1 MSTFSVE
8 NATDDN
14 DPDYGKVRFWLDRWS
29 IDEKNLKSVELDF
42 HNCNEEDFE

>member
-14 DPDYGKVRFWLDRWS
+14 DPDYGKVRFWLDSWS
-29 IDEKNLKSVELDF
+29 PDEAKSSSVELDF
-42 HNCNEEDFE
+42 HNCTEEDFK